1 MPAELLTDRPRPN
14 TLVLTISDPAAR
26 NALSPQIYAAG
37 IEALDT
43 AESQPQLR
51 SVVLRGAGEHFCG
64 GGDLHRLDGTRSLG
78 AAEGAAKQAQSIER
92 LGGFV
97 ETLRSFPKP
106 VIAAVEGFAAGA
118 GFSLVLAC
126 DFVVAAEDARFVVSY
141 AKVGLSPDGGASWQL
156 ARRLAPNLALQMIML
171 PQPIT
176 AERARDLGLI
186 NEVVPRGQ
194 ALNAALDL
202 ADRLAAMPSNV
213 LASAK
218 ELVHG
223 ARGRS
228 LSQQLAAERDHFVAN
243 LFHAN
248 GGEGIRAFLEKRP
261 PRFD

>member
-1 MPAELLTDRPRPN
+1 MPAELLTDRPRPH

-26 NALSPQIYAAG
+26 NALSPQVYAAG

-43 AESQPQLR
+43 ADSQPQLR
-51 SVVLRGAGEHFCG
+51 CVVLRGAGEHFCG
-64 GGDLHRLDGTRSLG
+64 GGDLQRLNATRSLG
-78 AAEGAAKQAQSIER
+78 PHEGAQKQAQSIER
-92 LGGFV
+92 LSSFV
-97 ETLRSFPKP
+97 ETLRTFSKP
-106 VIAAVEGFAAGA
+106 VIAAVEGYAAGA

-126 DFVVAAEDARFVVSY
+126 DLVVAAEDARFVVSY

-156 ARRLAPNLALQMIML
+156 ARRLPPNQALHMIML
-171 PQPIT
+171 PEPIT
-176 AERARDLGLI
+176 AQRAHELGLV

-194 ALNAALDL
+194 ALSAALAL

-223 ARGRS
+223 AGGRS
-228 LSQQLAAERDHFVAN
+228 LAQQLAAERDHFVAN
-243 LFHAN
+243 LFHDN
-248 GGEGIRAFLEKRP
+248 GGEGIRAFLEKRA